1 MALLHIIW
9 AYKLKLALWFSTFG
23 YACCL
28 SLQTN
33 HQEARNDF
41 RDLRMSLLGRLLLS
55 SALICFAP
63 ASTAKA
69 AKNVGPNAQMTTAAA
84 SAASKELE
92 ALHVLNRLGYG
103 PAPGDIDRVLQMG
116 VEAYIQQQ
124 LHPEKL
130 EISAS
135 LSERLKTIPDIH
147 STDAAL
153 YADYGPPQRKAAAG
167 DQAKMKAVTQRQ
179 NQVADAAREARLL
192 RAVYS
197 SAQLQESMVD
207 FWFNHFNVFA
217 GKGQETKIWTGNFER
232 DAIRPHAFG
241 RFRDLLGATA
251 KHPAMLSYL
260 DNQKSTAERTAK
272 SGKKLGGL
280 NENYAREVM
289 ELHTLGVDDGY
300 TQADVTALARI
311 FTGWGYDR
319 KQLVDRV
326 DPAFF
331 FDSKKHD
338 DDEKKFLGKTFAA
351 GGGEEEGERA
361 LDLLAAHPATARHLS
376 YEIAQ
381 YFVADNPPPQ
391 LVEKLAKRW
400 RETDGDIGK
409 VLDTL
414 FKSPEFWSADV
425 VAKKFK
431 TPWQYLVSSLR
442 ATGLPMV
449 ANVKPLLDMLRQNGQ
464 ALYGCTTPDG
474 YKNTQ
479 AAWLNSDA
487 LIFRL
492 NFANALGSGNL
503 PLWKSMPTAA
513 VSSMRSD
520 EDAGMMAEAEK
531 RLELTAEKS
540 QVADPFSMQS
550 TLGGAFSQTTVDAWA
565 MARPQ
570 LRAGLILGS
579 PEFMRR

>member
-1 MALLHIIW
+1 MRISL
-9 AYKLKLALWFSTFG
+9 FG
-23 YACCL
+23 K
-28 SLQTN
+28 
-33 HQEARNDF
+33 
-41 RDLRMSLLGRLLLS
+41 SLLLLG
-55 SALICFAP
+55 LICAVP
-63 ASTAKA
+63 ASHAQTGKKA
-69 AKNVGPNAQMTTAAA
+69 DSSVQAAPSV
-84 SAASKELE
+84 SAKELQ

-103 PAPGDIDRVLQMG
+103 PSPGDIDRVLQKG

-124 LHPEKL
+124 LHPESL
-130 EISAS
+130 QMSAA
-135 LSERLKTIPDIH
+135 LSERLMAVPDIH

-167 DQAKMKAVTQRQ
+167 DQAKIKAVTQRQ
-179 NQVADAAREARLL
+179 NQVADAAREAHLL

-197 SAQLQESMVD
+197 PAQLQETMVD

-232 DAIRPHAFG
+232 DAIRPHVFG

-251 KHPAMLSYL
+251 KHPAMLNYL
-260 DNQKSTAERTAK
+260 DNQKSTSERIAK
-272 SGKKLGGL
+272 NGKKLGGL

-311 FTGWGYDR
+311 FTGWGYDPKR
-319 KQLVDRV
+319 LVDGV

-331 FDSKKHD
+331 FNSKKHD
-338 DDEKKFLGKTFAA
+338 ENEKKFLGNTFAA

-361 LDLLAAHPATARHLS
+361 LDLLAAHPATTRHLS
-376 YEIAQ
+376 YKIAQ
-381 YFVADNPPPQ
+381 YFVADSPPPQ

-400 RETDGDIGK
+400 RETGGDVGK

-414 FKSPEFWSADV
+414 FKSPEFWSADAV
-425 VAKKFK
+425 GKKFK

-449 ANVKPLLDMLRQNGQ
+449 TNVKPLLGMLRQNGQ
-464 ALYGCTTPDG
+464 TLYGCTTPDG

-479 AAWLNSDA
+479 AEWLNSDA
-487 LIFRL
+487 LILRL

-503 PLWKSMPTAA
+503 PLWKSLPTAA
-513 VSSMRSD
+513 ASSMSAD
-520 EDAGMMAEAEK
+520 DNAGMMAMIEK
-531 RLELTAEKS
+531 QPELTASKARA
-540 QVADPFSMQS
+540 ADPFLMQAA
-550 TLGGAFSQTTVDAWA
+550 LGNAFSQNTLDAWA
-565 MARPQ
+565 IARPQ

>member
-1 MALLHIIW
+1 MQI
-9 AYKLKLALWFSTFG
+9 
-23 YACCL
+23 
-28 SLQTN
+28 
-33 HQEARNDF
+33 
-41 RDLRMSLLGRLLLS
+41 
-55 SALICFAP
+55 
-63 ASTAKA
+63 
-69 AKNVGPNAQMTTAAA
+69 
-84 SAASKELE
+84 
-92 ALHVLNRLGYG
+92 
-103 PAPGDIDRVLQMG
+103 G

-124 LHPEKL
+124 LHPESL
-130 EISAS
+130 DIPAS
-135 LSERLKTIPDIH
+135 LSERLKTIPDIY

-153 YADYGPPQRKAAAG
+153 YADYGPPQRKVAAG
-167 DQAKMKAVTQRQ
+167 DQAKIKAVTQRQ
-179 NQVADAAREARLL
+179 NQIADAAREARLL
-192 RAVYS
+192 KAVYS
-197 SAQLQESMVD
+197 PAQLQETMVD

-260 DNQKSTAERTAK
+260 DNQKSTSERIAK

-311 FTGWGYDR
+311 FTGWGYDPKR
-319 KQLVDRV
+319 LVDRV

-331 FDSKKHD
+331 FNSKKHD
-338 DDEKKFLGKTFAA
+338 ADEKKFLGKTFAA

-376 YEIAQ
+376 YKIAQ

-391 LVEKLAKRW
+391 LVKKLAKRW

-414 FKSPEFWSADV
+414 FKSPEFWSAEA

-449 ANVKPLLDMLRQNGQ
+449 TNVKPLLGILRQNGQ

-479 AAWLNSDA
+479 AEWLNSDA

-503 PLWKSMPTAA
+503 PLWKPAPTVAK
-513 VSSMRSD
+513 SSMSAD
-520 EDAGMMAEAEK
+520 DGAGMMAATEKQAE
-531 RLELTAEKS
+531 LGTAKG
-540 QVADPFSMQS
+540 QAADPFLIHATLGNAFSKS
-550 TLGGAFSQTTVDAWA
+550 TLDAWA
-565 MARPQ
+565 IARPR